1 MSYPSRAVVYA
12 LNKSSGERVWKFQAD
27 GEMRGDPSLAGD
39 TLYIAD
45 TDGTVYGLDRATGEG
60 LWRFEL
66 NDRVSTSVVVAN
78 EMLFVSSDRGV
89 LYAIR

>member
-1 MSYPSRAVVYA
+1 
-12 LNKSSGERVWKFQAD
+12 
-27 GEMRGDPSLAGD
+27 MRGDPSLAGD

-45 TDGTVYGLDRATGEG
+45 TDGTVYGLDRVTGEE